1 MYRGHLCEM
10 TRIPDLQHVHE
21 KQKLRKPWVIYL
33 YILYACAFKP
43 CQQLLYHDVLSRSS
57 LELNVQIGPHYECNY
72 AEPDSCLIPFNKDM
86 EQLVF
91 GKQLTYPT
99 GEVGN
104 IDSTHIVPYWS
115 VVLGEGTGLLEVN
128 DLDEGPL
135 SCHGVFV
142 RLLFGGLLRPKIED
156 K

>member
-1 MYRGHLCEM
+1 MS
-10 TRIPDLQHVHE
+10 HE

-135 SCHGVFV
+135 VLSWSFCSPSFWRVAS
-142 RLLFGGLLRPKIED
+142 PKNRGQIASRCI
-156 K
+156 